1 MIWVKHYHV
10 PIREVLALL
19 KERGPELLKLA
30 NIYQRVS
37 LGIVLEIDGL
47 GVRL

>member
-19 KERGPELLKLA
+19 KERGPELLKPA
-30 NIYQRVS
+30 SMSQHIG
-37 LGIVLEIDGL
+37 LGTVVEIDGL
-47 GVRL
+47 RVRL